1 MPEST
6 TMKWRSRSALRTI
19 APIAS
24 SVSSTDSFS
33 ATAAPTVSTTSAI
46 TTMNCRSA
54 CLPTSC
60 TSFSVACEAT
70 AASTNEPASR

>member
-1 MPEST
+1 
-6 TMKWRSRSALRTI
+6 MKWRSRSALRTS

-24 SVSSTDSFS
+24 RASRTDSFS

-46 TTMNCRSA
+46 TTMNWRSA

-60 TSFSVACEAT
+60 TSFSVAWAAI
-70 AASTNEPASR
+70 AASTSDPARR